1 MRLFIQYLKMQL
13 NNELA
18 YRTSFILLTIGQFF
32 VPFSVFIGF
41 AMLFQRF
48 GNIKGY
54 SFSEMALCYG
64 VIQCAFAIAECLVRG
79 FDTFSNLIREGGFDR
94 LLLRPRGLVI
104 QVLGS
109 KFEFS
114 KIGKLLQSLI
124 AIGIGLAGLNV
135 PWPLWKS
142 FLLTAMI
149 LSGAAIFSGI
159 FILFSTMCFWTVEGM
174 ELANVLTDGGRE
186 LAQFPL
192 NIYRDGFRRFF
203 TFVIPFGMANYYP
216 LLVLMDRTEAHWYN
230 ILAPLYG
237 IIFLLPCVLI
247 WYQGVKKY
255 QSCGS

>member
-1 MRLFIQYLKMQL
+1 MRLFMKYLNMQL

-18 YRTSFILLTIGQFF
+18 YRTSFIFLTIGQFF
-32 VPFSVFIGF
+32 VPFSTFIGF

-64 VIQCAFAIAECLVRG
+64 VIQCAFGIAECLVRG

-94 LLLRPRGLVI
+94 LLLRPRSLVL

-114 KIGKLLQSLI
+114 KIGKLLQGGVALS
-124 AIGIGLAGLNV
+124 IGLSGLSV
-135 PWPLWKS
+135 AWPLWKS
-142 FLLTAMI
+142 VLLVTMI
-149 LSGAAIFSGI
+149 LSGAAVFSGI
-159 FILFSTMCFWTVEGM
+159 FILVSTMCFWTVEGV

-192 NIYRDGFRRFF
+192 NIYRDGFRKFF
-203 TFVIPFGMANYYP
+203 TFGIPFGMANYYP
-216 LLVLMDRTEAHWYN
+216 LLVLLGRTEAQWYY

-237 IIFLLPCVLI
+237 IIFLVPCVLI